1 MLEFILNLSFWQGLF
16 VTTFSI
22 GVLGIIVILV
32 IKRYVAPHLK
42 KQHEKVGRLLFR
54 VTAGLIAL
62 LVSLSYANERVAQGK
77 IIDALEEEASLLVNT
92 AFLLNFF
99 DDPQSDLIREKFIEY
114 IDLTIRDDWKT
125 VNSNPFFSDA
135 TNRLKQAYGLTASL
149 STSNADET
157 NLKNKLLDNLDR
169 IIQLMQV
176 RIYSQTVL
184 IPNLIYI
191 LCIGLLFM
199 WIFYTVYPIDR
210 ITLGFISLYN
220 LFIGTLIYFVLA
232 LSNPLAGP
240 LKINA
245 HSFEVIQSMGIEK
258 VVN

>member
-1 MLEFILNLSFWQGLF
+1 MLEFILKLTFWQGLF
-16 VTTFSI
+16 LTMISIALI
-22 GVLGIIVILV
+22 GVAVIFLV
-32 IKRYVAPHLK
+32 KKYVSPHLK

-62 LVSLSYANERVAQGK
+62 LISLSYANERVAQGK
-77 IIDALEEEASLLVNT
+77 IMDALEEEASLLVNS
-92 AFLLNFF
+92 ALILKIFENE
-99 DDPQSDLIREKFIEY
+99 QSEVIRDRIIEY
-114 IDLTIRDDWKT
+114 IDLTISDDWKT
-125 VNSNPFFSDA
+125 VKSNPYFSDA
-135 TNRLKQAYGLTASL
+135 TLRLTEAYVLTAKM
-149 STSNADET
+149 TTENSNEMM
-157 NLKNKLLDNLDR
+157 LKNKLLNNLDR

-191 LCIGLLFM
+191 LCMGLLFM
-199 WIFYTVYPIDR
+199 WIFYTVYPIDL
-210 ITLGFISLYN
+210 ISMGFITLYN

-245 HSFEVIQSMGIEK
+245 HSFEVIQSKGIEK
-258 VVN
+258 ALK

>member
-1 MLEFILNLSFWQGLF
+1 MLEFILDLSFWQGLIL
-16 VTTFSI
+16 TTLSI
-22 GVLGIIVILV
+22 GLIGIAVILV
-32 IKRYVAPHLK
+32 VKKYVAPHLK

-62 LVSLSYANERVAQGK
+62 LISLSYANERVAQGK
-77 IIDALEEEASLLVNT
+77 IIDSLEEEASLLVNS
-92 AFLLNFF
+92 ALILNIIEN
-99 DDPQSDLIREKFIEY
+99 PQNDVIRGKIIEY
-114 IDLTIRDDWKT
+114 IDLTVRDEWKT
-125 VNSNPFFSDA
+125 VNSNPYFSDS
-135 TNRLKQAYGLTASL
+135 TKRLKEAYMLTASL
-149 STSNADET
+149 AVANADEAM
-157 NLKNKLLDNLDR
+157 LKSKLLSNLDR

-191 LCIGLLFM
+191 LCLGLLFM
-199 WIFYTVYPIDR
+199 WVFYTVYPIDV
-210 ITLGFISLYN
+210 ISLGFVTLYN

-245 HSFEVIQSMGIEK
+245 HSFEVIQSKGIEK

>member
-1 MLEFILNLSFWQGLF
+1 MLEFILDLSFWQGLIL
-16 VTTFSI
+16 TTLSI
-22 GVLGIIVILV
+22 GLVGIAVILV
-32 IKRYVAPHLK
+32 VKKYVAPHLK

-62 LVSLSYANERVAQGK
+62 LISLSYANERVAQGK
-77 IIDALEEEASLLVNT
+77 IIDSLEEEASLLVNS
-92 AFLLNFF
+92 ALILDVIENS
-99 DDPQSDLIREKFIEY
+99 QSNAVREKIIQY

-125 VNSNPFFSDA
+125 VKSNPYYSDASLRLTEAYKLAANMVTTNSNEV
-135 TNRLKQAYGLTASL
+135 T
-149 STSNADET
+149 
-157 NLKNKLLDNLDR
+157 LKNKLLSNLDR

-191 LCIGLLFM
+191 LCLGLLFM
-199 WIFYTVYPIDR
+199 WVFYTVYPVDLISM
-210 ITLGFISLYN
+210 GFVTLYN

-245 HSFEVIQSMGIEK
+245 HSFEVIQSKGIEK

>member
-1 MLEFILNLSFWQGLF
+1 MLEFVLNLSFWQGLF
-16 VTTFSI
+16 LTTITI
-22 GVLGIIVILV
+22 GILGIIVILLA
-32 IKRYVAPHLK
+32 KKYLATHLK

-62 LVSLSYANERVAQGK
+62 LISLSYANERVSQGK

-92 AFLLNFF
+92 AFVLNFF
-99 DDPQSDLIREKFIEY
+99 DSDESDLIRDKIIEY
-114 IDLTIRDDWKT
+114 VDLTIKDDWKT
-125 VNSNPFFSDA
+125 VDSNPFFSDA
-135 TNRLKQAYGLTASL
+135 TNQLKEAYILTANL
-149 STSNADET
+149 STVNSNEEM
-157 NLKNKLLDNLDR
+157 LKNKVLNNLDR
-169 IIQLMQV
+169 IVQLMQV

-191 LCIGLLFM
+191 LCLGLLFM
-199 WIFYTVYPIDR
+199 WIFYTVYPVDLIS
-210 ITLGFISLYN
+210 LVFISLYN

-245 HSFEVIQSMGIEK
+245 HSFEVVQSKGIEK
-258 VVN
+258 IVN

>member
-1 MLEFILNLSFWQGLF
+1 MLEFILNLSFWQGLLL
-16 VTTFSI
+16 TTLSI
-22 GVLGIIVILV
+22 ALLGILVILV
-32 IKRYVAPHLK
+32 VKRYVAPHLK

-99 DDPQSDLIREKFIEY
+99 DDPQSDLIREKIIEY

-125 VNSNPFFSDA
+125 VNTNPFFSDA
-135 TNRLKQAYGLTASL
+135 AKRLKNAYELTASL
-149 STSNADET
+149 PTSNSDEA

-199 WIFYTVYPIDR
+199 WIFYTVYPIDS

-240 LKINA
+240 MKINA
-245 HSFEVIQSMGIEK
+245 HSFEVIQSKGIEK

>member
-1 MLEFILNLSFWQGLF
+1 MLEFILKLSFWQGLF
-16 VTTFSI
+16 LTTLSI
-22 GVLGIIVILV
+22 ALLGIMVILV
-32 IKRYVAPHLK
+32 VKRYVAPHLK

-77 IIDALEEEASLLVNT
+77 IINALEEEASLLVNT

-114 IDLTIRDDWKT
+114 IDLTIKDDWKT

-135 TNRLKQAYGLTASL
+135 TNRLKQAYGLTTSL
-149 STSNADET
+149 PTSNADET
-157 NLKNKLLDNLDR
+157 NLKNKLLDNLVR

-176 RIYSQTVL
+176 RIYSRTVL

-199 WIFYTVYPIDR
+199 WIFYTVYPIDL
-210 ITLGFISLYN
+210 ITLSFISLYN

-245 HSFEVIQSMGIEK
+245 HSFEVIQSLGIEK